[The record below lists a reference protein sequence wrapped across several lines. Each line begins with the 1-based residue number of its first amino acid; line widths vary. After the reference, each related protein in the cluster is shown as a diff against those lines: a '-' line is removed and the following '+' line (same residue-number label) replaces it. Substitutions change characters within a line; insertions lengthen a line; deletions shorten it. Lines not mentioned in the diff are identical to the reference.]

1 MDLFLLNLFILFVDY
16 LRFGFVKLQE
26 SINKESYAK
35 LEAYINRIF
44 VDDVLVLT
52 NMNALKSEIWSNRAK
67 NVRILDLA
75 EQIVQNINGIRF
87 SSCKSGKDR
96 TSMAVTLEE
105 ARLCFKLLNIS
116 ELNEMK
122 LFQNII
128 DTLRRY

>member
-1 MDLFLLNLFILFVDY
+1 
-16 LRFGFVKLQE
+16 
-26 SINKESYAK
+26 
-35 LEAYINRIF
+35 
-44 VDDVLVLT
+44 
-52 NMNALKSEIWSNRAK
+52 MNALKSEIWSNRAK
-67 NVRILDLA
+67 NVRIFNLA
-75 EQIVQNINGIRF
+75 EEIVQSVNGIRF

-116 ELNEMK
+116 ELNEMQ